1 MRLRWL
7 PLRFRIG
14 KIYYSFHVHTLQ
26 SGLTG
31 KRPMSYV
38 DDDDSDI
45 EGGGEEVSFTGT
57 SRSKKAKVSDTKIDM
72 VDVSSTMSSASLVT

>member
-1 MRLRWL
+1 
-7 PLRFRIG
+7 
-14 KIYYSFHVHTLQ
+14 
-26 SGLTG
+26 
-31 KRPMSYV
+31 MSYV

-72 VDVSSTMSSASLVT
+72 VDVSSTMSSASLVTYNNMQSLFTIMIIERYQTMHTCSCF